1 LNQFNVEQT
10 IKGPHVIQINKIRDI
25 SQPNCQEIEEEK
37 SSTKF
42 RTLMFEFTDG
52 KQKFKGIEYRNIA
65 SLSSKSPI
73 GLKVQLEFL
82 SKSFRLLLKIFW

>member
-1 LNQFNVEQT
+1 
-10 IKGPHVIQINKIRDI
+10 VIQINKIRDI

-52 KQKFKGIEYRNIA
+52 KQKFKGIEYRNIT
-65 SLSSKSPI
+65 SLSTKTPI
-73 GLKVQLEFL
+73 GMKVQFGFF
-82 SKSFRLLLKIFW
+82 SKYFRLL